1 MRLAPARYNKDKAM
15 PINREF
21 LINWEM
27 EPVVQRYTDKD
38 TMLFALSLGLGMDPE
53 DPRQLQYVYEEGLQA
68 FPTMPLVLC
77 SPQGWAVHPE
87 AGINYRMMVHSEQR
101 LKIHKPLPPAGTLR
115 AVTRVD
121 DVIDKGEGRGAILYL
136 SRDIHDDESGELLA
150 TVSGTAFARADGGFG
165 GPSGPMIEPHRL
177 PEGEAEYRLEATTS
191 PQMALLYRLNG
202 DRNPIHA
209 SPEIARSARFPRPI
223 LHGLATYGVA
233 ANLLINEFAGGDPT
247 RLQEYNAR
255 FSAPFFPGET
265 LTVEAWKK
273 GNEISFRAF
282 VAERDA
288 VVLNNGYAVL
298 TS

>member
-1 MRLAPARYNKDKAM
+1 M
-15 PINREF
+15 PINRDF

-27 EPVVQRYTDKD
+27 EPVVQRYTDQD
-38 TMLFALSLGLGMDPE
+38 TMLFGLSLGLGMDPE
-53 DPRQLQYVYEEGLQA
+53 DPRQLQYVYEDGLKA
-68 FPTMPLVLC
+68 FPTMAVVLC

-87 AGINYRMMVHSEQR
+87 AGLNYRMMVHSEQR

-115 AVTRVD
+115 AVTKVD

-136 SRDIHDDESGELLA
+136 SRDIHDDESDELLA
-150 TVSGTAFARADGGFG
+150 TVSGTAFARGDGGFG
-165 GPSGPMIEPHRL
+165 GPNGPMIEPHKL
-177 PEGEAEYRLEATTS
+177 PEGAAEYRLEATTS

-209 SPEIARSARFPRPI
+209 SPEIAKSAKFPRPI

-233 ANLLINEFAGGDPT
+233 ANLLINAFADGDPS
-247 RLQEYNAR
+247 RLKEYNAR

-265 LTVEAWKK
+265 LTVEAWKQ
-273 GNEISFRAF
+273 GDEISFRAF